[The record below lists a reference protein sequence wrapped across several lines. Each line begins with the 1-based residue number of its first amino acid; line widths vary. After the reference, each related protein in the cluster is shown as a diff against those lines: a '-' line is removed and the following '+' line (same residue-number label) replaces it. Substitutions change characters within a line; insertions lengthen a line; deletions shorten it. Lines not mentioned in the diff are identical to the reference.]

1 MKKNKIVVLL
11 AVAALVLA
19 SLACNAVTGGGGTV
33 NISNA
38 HMASDKNDTSQ
49 TTVYSTTAPTFFCY
63 FDLNNASDTTVVKG
77 TWTLV
82 SAEGYESNSEI
93 DSAEITG
100 GDNTYY
106 FSLDRSGDSWPV
118 GKYKIDL
125 YIDGSMVQTVEFE
138 VQ

>member
-11 AVAALVLA
+11 AVVVLVLA
-19 SLACNAVTGGGGTV
+19 SLACNFSATTA
-33 NISNA
+33 NITNA
-38 HMASDKNDTSQ
+38 HMASDENDTQQ
-49 TTVYSTTAPTFFCY
+49 TTVYATNAPSFFCY

-77 TWTLV
+77 TWTAV
-82 SAEGYESNSEI
+82 SAEGLDPNYEI

-100 GDNTYY
+100 GDNTYS
-106 FSLDRSGDSWPV
+106 FSLGGSTDPWPV

-125 YIDGSMVQTVEFE
+125 YIDGKLAQTIEFE